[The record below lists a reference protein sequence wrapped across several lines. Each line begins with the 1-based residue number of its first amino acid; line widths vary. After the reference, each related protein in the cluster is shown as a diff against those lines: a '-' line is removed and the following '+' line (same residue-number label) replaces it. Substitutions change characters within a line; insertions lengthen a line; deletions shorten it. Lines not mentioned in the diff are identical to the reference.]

1 MRGINE
7 YFHIAGYC
15 TSENRQ
21 VTFAATIRHYSPL
34 FATFDLD
41 VTPLP
46 KAPLVDSLS
55 SSDQ

>member
-1 MRGINE
+1 MWEGCGDG
-7 YFHIAGYC
+7 FASGK
-15 TSENRQ
+15 RQ

-46 KAPLVDSLS
+46 IVPLADSLS